1 MLQGPRLREE
11 RRQEL
16 WAPCGRW
23 GRGDRGGPGE
33 EEGRR
38 LQLLNWLESLWR
50 GGEACKAEAVTQQGR
65 PHLLFLG
72 SAASVDL
79 IGVVD
84 EVAAGAVRAEA
95 YRVEGAAWL
104 RLVLRVPAETSE
116 LIIAMGKLALGAV
129 LAGATL
135 LIGATQF
142 GLVAG
147 GDVSGWGRGSCSRGG
162 SS

>member
-1 MLQGPRLREE
+1 M
-11 RRQEL
+11 
-16 WAPCGRW
+16 
-23 GRGDRGGPGE
+23 
-33 EEGRR
+33 
-38 LQLLNWLESLWR
+38 
-50 GGEACKAEAVTQQGR
+50 TQQGR
-65 PHLLFLG
+65 PRLLFLR

-104 RLVLRVPAETSE
+104 RLVLWVPAETSE
-116 LIIAMGKLALGAV
+116 LIIAVGKLALGTV

-147 GDVSGWGRGSCSRGG
+147 GDVRGWSWGSCRRGRSSRGERGVADAEAWRREQHGRGHIRHFVLRAADVALDHAD
-162 SS
+162 